1 MNDAGNAPDPQLD
14 TIRTNVARLAE
25 VATADAV
32 VGPRIEANGRTVI
45 PLASVSAGYG
55 FGLGYGHGLE
65 AAQNAK
71 GGGGGGG
78 GGSHARPVAVV
89 ELSNEGVRVRQVVDS
104 TRITLASLV
113 LAAWVVFWIGRTI
126 RPLRP
131 FRWF

>member
-1 MNDAGNAPDPQLD
+1 MNDAESGPDPKLD
-14 TIRTNVARLAE
+14 TIPGTVSRLAE

-55 FGLGYGHGLE
+55 FGLGYGHGME

-71 GGGGGGG
+71 GGGGGG
-78 GGSHARPVAVV
+78 SRARPVAVV
-89 ELSNEGVRVRQVVDS
+89 ELSDEGVRVRQVVDS

-113 LAAWVVFWIGRTI
+113 LAAWSVLWIGRTI